1 MTLMTMTCVS
11 ALALSGG
18 RAKKLNPRM
27 SQGPAAEEPMKL
39 ESTTA
44 SLVQCISSLRACM
57 SSKEL
62 SDDMYIFR
70 WRAQWLEAG
79 HEAEKA

>member
-1 MTLMTMTCVS
+1 MIVMTMTCVS

-18 RAKKLNPRM
+18 GAKKLNPRM

-44 SLVQCISSLRACM
+44 SLVRCILLLRACM
-57 SSKEL
+57 SSEEL
-62 SDDMYIFR
+62 SDDMFIFG
-70 WRAQWLEAG
+70 WCAQREL
-79 HEAEKA
+79 